1 MRPGQLCTPYRI
13 GPAKRGH
20 NSACAGKLHAAAQFA
35 GFLKVGR
42 VRFEPRCGHLTSVGG
57 LVSPALFQLLV
68 ANRYLTA
75 GRTGDVVNFDRKVV
89 VSEPH
94 SALRQLALAGSHV
107 YQICSGV
114 MDGGFGH
121 DCSVRRPV
129 VVFGDWCANPGSVI
143 EAYRCPCPSGA
154 GTDSGAWAK
163 RFSKIRGVALPPADS
178 NCAGPVCQ
186 NARSFQE
193 SGAVARGMFCAAALL
208 ITCVLGSSHVAWSGS
223 WDGQAAA
230 WTGML
235 CAS

>member
-1 MRPGQLCTPYRI
+1 MRPGQPCTPYRI

-42 VRFEPRCGHLTSVGG
+42 VRFEPRCGYLTSVGG

-75 GRTGDVVNFDRKVV
+75 GRTGDVADVDRKVV
-89 VSEPH
+89 VSESH

-114 MDGGFGH
+114 MDGGFGY

-129 VVFGDWCANPGSVI
+129 VVFGDWCANPGSVHRSVPLSVP
-143 EAYRCPCPSGA
+143 APDGHGQRRLGKAVFQNPGRCSAA
-154 GTDSGAWAK
+154 GG
-163 RFSKIRGVALPPADS
+163 
-178 NCAGPVCQ
+178 
-186 NARSFQE
+186 
-193 SGAVARGMFCAAALL
+193 
-208 ITCVLGSSHVAWSGS
+208 
-223 WDGQAAA
+223 
-230 WTGML
+230 
-235 CAS
+235 